1 MSTQKDFVKAALCL
15 PPELHQAIHDA
26 RKGSERTFN
35 AEILF
40 GLRSTFQSLAQ
51 VSREVRQ

>member
-40 GLRSTFQSLAQ
+40 RLRSTFQSLAQ